1 MIVTTSFNPS
11 GEIVEKAG
19 RLAAEYGGR
28 FVPRRKYSLEHLRKN
43 NNDPSL
49 LLVTRDEIRYYEDDH
64 PAAFF
69 HPSMALVRVKRMLRG
84 ETDLLIEASGAAL
97 GDVIVDCTAGL
108 ASDSIVF
115 SFAVGAQGSVSAV
128 ESEDIPAMLIQEGLA
143 LYESEVAEL
152 NEAMRR
158 ITVKKMNHL
167 AYLKQLASQSVD
179 VVYFDPMFRS
189 PIEESQAISHL
200 RRNANDEAVSLV
212 SIEEAKR
219 VARKSIVLK
228 ENRDSR
234 EFARLGFEQVLR
246 STTKTT
252 YGVIRLC

>member
-1 MIVTTSFNPS
+1 MLVTTSYNPS
-11 GEIVEKAG
+11 SDLLDKAV
-19 RLAAEYGGR
+19 RLAAEYDGR
-28 FVPRRKYSLEHLRKN
+28 VVPRRKYSLEHLRN
-43 NNDPSL
+43 NYKDDTL
-49 LLVTRDEIRYYEDDH
+49 LLVTRDEIRYYGEDQ
-64 PAAFF
+64 PAYFF
-69 HPSMALVRVKRMLRG
+69 HPSMALVRVKRMQRG
-84 ETDLLIEASGAAL
+84 EADLLIEASGAAF
-97 GDVIVDCTAGL
+97 GDNIVDCTAGL

-115 SFAVGAQGSVSAV
+115 SFAVGPQGSVTAL
-128 ESEDIPAMLIQEGLA
+128 ESEKIPAMLIQEGLA
-143 LYESEVAEL
+143 VYVSEIPEL

-158 ITVKKMNHL
+158 ITVRKTHHL
-167 AYLKQLASQSVD
+167 AYLQQLAPQSVD

-200 RRNANDEAVSLV
+200 RRNANDEAVSMA

-228 ENRDSR
+228 ENRDSK
-234 EFARLGFEQVLR
+234 EFARLGFEHVLR